1 MNNILMIGVFI
12 VVEIL
17 MNRLVSLIF
26 RFMEKKHNSVHLRF
40 TKSFVNVLISVILCY
55 TLLQQFELT
64 RDISKVLLQSGSL
77 MIAIATFAAQQ
88 ALGNVIS
95 GISLSVSKPY
105 NEAVLLP
112 KALLK
117 I

>member
-55 TLLQQFELT
+55 TLLQQFELL
-64 RDISKVLLQSGSL
+64 K
-77 MIAIATFAAQQ
+77 AQI
-88 ALGNVIS
+88 V
-95 GISLSVSKPY
+95 
-105 NEAVLLP
+105 
-112 KALLK
+112 
-117 I
+117 

>member
-55 TLLQQFELT
+55 TLLHQIHRFF
-64 RDISKVLLQSGSL
+64 DICIIANLNLNKVSY
-77 MIAIATFAAQQ
+77 IFNKIRI
-88 ALGNVIS
+88 GNHR
-95 GISLSVSKPY
+95 
-105 NEAVLLP
+105 
-112 KALLK
+112 
-117 I
+117 